1 MIRAAAVSS
10 RWLARHGFTRR
21 SIARA
26 LVLAFVASGA
36 AVIHAQVT
44 FDRLLRAAQEPQN
57 WLTYSGAL
65 SGQRYSPLTQITPA
79 NVKNLELQWV
89 FQTRGPAEPTEKFEA
104 TPLVVDGI
112 MYTVLAPNH
121 VVALDAATG
130 RMFWLYSPRI
140 SQLARVCCGRV
151 NRGLAILGDTLFMGT
166 IDGHLIAIDAKTGK
180 PIWDVAVAK
189 PESGY
194 SFTLAP
200 LVVKDKVIVGP
211 SGGEYGIRG
220 FIAAFDAA
228 TGKEVWRFNTIPGPG
243 EPGHE
248 TWTDKDAAAWKTG
261 GGPAWVTGSYDSA
274 LNLLYWGTGNPG
286 PDWNGDP
293 RPGDN
298 LYTDSALALDPDTG
312 KLKWHYQFTPHDEFD
327 YDSTQVPVLADITW
341 QGRPRKVML
350 WANRNGFW
358 YVLDRATGEF
368 LSGKPFT
375 KVNWAEGFDEKGRPK
390 RMLDPTTEGTLVFPN
405 NQGATNWYPPSYSPR
420 TGLFYIPTWMDT
432 YSTYTKGPVEYKEGN
447 QYVGRFPTMAFP
459 ALRTGPGDIN
469 QRLPEEGY
477 GAIQAFDP
485 QTGQRKWEYKML
497 DVTDSG
503 VLSTASDLVFA
514 GGREGYFFALD
525 ARTGAE
531 LWRANVGGQVSA
543 GPMAY
548 AVNGKQYVA
557 ISAGS
562 VLFVYA
568 LR

>member
-1 MIRAAAVSS
+1 MIHAAASFRAPAR
-10 RWLARHGFTRR
+10 RWM
-21 SIARA
+21 ARA
-26 LVLAFVASGA
+26 LVLALIAGGSG
-36 AVIHAQVT
+36 VGVVQAQVT
-44 FDRLLRAAQEPQN
+44 FDRLLRADQEPQN
-57 WLTYSGAL
+57 WLTYSGNL
-65 SGQRYSPLTQITPA
+65 SGQRYSPLTQITPG

-89 FQTRGPAEPTEKFEA
+89 FQTRRPAEPAEKFEA

-151 NRGLAILGDTLFMGT
+151 NRGLAILGDTLFMAT
-166 IDGHLIAIDAKTGK
+166 IDGHLIAIDANTGR

-200 LVVKDKVIVGP
+200 LIVKNKVIVGP

-228 TGKEVWRFNTIPGPG
+228 TGKEAWRFNTIPGPG

-248 TWTDKDAAAWKTG
+248 TWTDKEAAAWKTG
-261 GGPAWVTGSYDSA
+261 GGPAWVTGTYDPA
-274 LNLLYWGTGNPG
+274 LNLVYWGTGNPG

-298 LYTDSALALDPDTG
+298 LYTDSVLAINPDTG
-312 KLKWHYQFTPHDEFD
+312 ALKWHYQFTPHDEFD

-341 QGRPRKVML
+341 QGRPTKVML
-350 WANRNGFW
+350 WANRNGLW
-358 YVLDRATGEF
+358 YVLDRTTGDF

-375 KVNWAEGFDEKGRPK
+375 KVNWMDGFDEKGRPK
-390 RMLDPTTEGTLVFPN
+390 RVINPTTEGSLVYPN

-420 TGLFYIPTWMDT
+420 TGLFYIPTWADT
-432 YSTYTKGPVEYKEGN
+432 YSTYTKGPAEYKEGN

-459 ALRTGPGDIN
+459 ALATGPGSIN

-485 QTGQRKWEYKML
+485 QTGQRKWEFKMA

-525 ARTGAE
+525 ARTGE
-531 LWRANVGGQVSA
+531 QLWKANVGGQVAA
-543 GPMAY
+543 GPMSY
-548 AVNGKQYVA
+548 SVNGKQYVA
-557 ISAGS
+557 IAAGS
-562 VLFVYA
+562 ALFVYA